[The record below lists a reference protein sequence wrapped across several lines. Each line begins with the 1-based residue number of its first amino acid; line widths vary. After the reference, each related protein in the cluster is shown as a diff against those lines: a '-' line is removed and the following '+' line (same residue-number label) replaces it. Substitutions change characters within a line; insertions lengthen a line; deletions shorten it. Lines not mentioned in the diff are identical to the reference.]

1 MVWHRP
7 IPKLLVPT
15 KFRDF
20 VTLGHE
26 TQLPIAPHPG
36 AYGVKRTHHTHE
48 GVDLYCAVGTP
59 VHAVEDGLIVNI
71 IPFTG
76 PHADPPSPWW
86 HNTWAV
92 LVEGESGVVVY
103 GELFPRV
110 KHAYEKKVKRGDDL
124 GGVLKVL
131 KEDKG
136 YPMSMLHLELHEHG
150 TTNAWDWIDEK
161 PPSLRDPTPF
171 LLEAK

>member
-7 IPKLLVPT
+7 IDRVLVPT

-20 VTLGHE
+20 VTLGHQ
-26 TQLPIAPHPG
+26 TQLPLPPHPG
-36 AYGVKRTHHTHE
+36 AYGVKRKHHTHE
-48 GVDLYCAVGTP
+48 GVDLYCP
-59 VHAVEDGLIVNI
+59 VDTVVRPVEDGRVVAVIK
-71 IPFTG
+71 FTG
-76 PHADPPSPWW
+76 PDATPPSPWW
-86 HNTWAV
+86 LPTQAV

-103 GELFPRV
+103 GEVLSRV
-110 KHAYEKKVKRGDDL
+110 SVGWDVYRGSTAL
-124 GGVLKVL
+124 GVVRQVLTKN
-131 KEDKG
+131 KG